1 MKIGFVGMTHLGLC
15 QLAACAEKKF
25 DVLGIDS
32 SLEKIKNLNN
42 LDILYDEP
50 FLKKTIKKNLKRI
63 KFSSNFNEIKKLDLV
78 FISLDLKT
86 NKQGYADTKILL
98 QLINK
103 TKKYLN
109 LDASLIIL
117 SQVRPKFTRAINFD
131 KKRLYYQVETLVFG
145 QAISRALNPE
155 RIIIGTGSEKFN
167 SKYKNFLKKFNCP
180 LIKMNYESAELSKLS
195 INIFLASSVT
205 VTNLLARIARNI
217 GADWDQIIP
226 ALKLDKRIG
235 QYAYLKSGLGLSGG
249 NIERDLFSIKSI
261 IENDDKNG
269 RNLINSIVDNSK
281 YMKKWAE
288 KILEKKLKKN
298 QIIGILGLAYKDK
311 TNSIKNSPSIELI
324 KKIKKNKILAYDPSV
339 NIKKINQ
346 NYNQVNN
353 FKEVMKNSDILILMT
368 NWENVKQIQKYT
380 QNINLRRKIILDP
393 HGLLKLSIKKNF
405 KEYFTLGTKIDI

>member
-25 DVLGIDS
+25 DVLGIDT
-32 SLEKIKNLNN
+32 SLEKIKKLNN

-86 NKQGYADTKILL
+86 NKQGHADTKILL

-109 LDASLIIL
+109 LNSSLIIL

-235 QYAYLKSGLGLSGG
+235 QHAYLKSGLGLSGG

-281 YMKKWAE
+281 YMKRWAE
-288 KILEKKLKKN
+288 KILEK
-298 QIIGILGLAYKDK
+298 LGLPYRTVILCTGDIGFSAAK
-311 TNSIKNSPSIELI
+311 TFDLEVWLPAQNTYREISSCSCMGDFQARRMQARFRNSETNKPELLHTLNGSGLAVGRTLVAI
-324 KKIKKNKILAYDPSV
+324 LENYQQADGSVDIPTVLQPYMKGIVKI
-339 NIKKINQ
+339 
-346 NYNQVNN
+346 
-353 FKEVMKNSDILILMT
+353 
-368 NWENVKQIQKYT
+368 
-380 QNINLRRKIILDP
+380 
-393 HGLLKLSIKKNF
+393 G
-405 KEYFTLGTKIDI
+405 